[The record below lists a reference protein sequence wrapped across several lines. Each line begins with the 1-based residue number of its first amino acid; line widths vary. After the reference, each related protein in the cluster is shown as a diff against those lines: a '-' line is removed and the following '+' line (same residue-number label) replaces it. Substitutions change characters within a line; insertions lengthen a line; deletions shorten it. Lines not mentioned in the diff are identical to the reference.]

1 MTFDNDADA
10 QTAGQFVGPQ
20 TFMNVPLS
28 SAPTNSAVAVL
39 GVPFDAGTSPTCV
52 GSRTG
57 PAAIREQSA
66 LLQCYQPPQT
76 VTSPL
81 EQLRVVD
88 CGDVQLVPSMVDES
102 FANTETAANSTWQA
116 GVAPLAF
123 GGDGMV
129 SLPLLR
135 AAHAVHPEL
144 AVIHI
149 DTYRGDGPSVQ
160 QRYNTA
166 TTYTRA
172 AEEGLIDPAN
182 SYHIGIRG
190 TASQADVIDH
200 TRSHG
205 YNVITSKELFETAIE
220 ATAASF
226 RDALAGKVAYFSFDM
241 DFFDPSCAPG
251 VCTPSWGG
259 ASAREGLGFLKD
271 LSSIDF
277 VAADINTVSPPHDVG
292 GMTALLAATVAF
304 EILTLF
310 CASPSM
316 AHW

>member
-149 DTYRGDGPSVQ
+149 DTLAMAPRCSS
-160 QRYNTA
+160 A
-166 TTYTRA
+166 TTPQRPIPVPPKKGSST
-172 AEEGLIDPAN
+172 PQ
-182 SYHIGIRG
+182 
-190 TASQADVIDH
+190 T
-200 TRSHG
+200 
-205 YNVITSKELFETAIE
+205 VITLAF
-220 ATAASF
+220 AA
-226 RDALAGKVAYFSFDM
+226 RRPK
-241 DFFDPSCAPG
+241 P
-251 VCTPSWGG
+251 T
-259 ASAREGLGFLKD
+259 
-271 LSSIDF
+271 
-277 VAADINTVSPPHDVG
+277 
-292 GMTALLAATVAF
+292 
-304 EILTLF
+304 
-310 CASPSM
+310 
-316 AHW
+316 